1 MARALTKK
9 MRCSKSEN
17 AARVEVIVPA
27 AEAALQRGTLVI
39 QSAEKQFA
47 RLGRRSDR
55 GVLEAP
61 SGMSGST

>member
-9 MRCSKSEN
+9 TRCSKSEN

-27 AEAALQRGTLVI
+27 AEAALQREMLVM
-39 QSAEKQFA
+39 QPADNEFT
-47 RLGRRSDR
+47 RPGRRGDR
-55 GVLEAP
+55 GVLETP